1 MGEIKLLINEELPL
15 RDLVYHSI
23 RSAILKGDLKPGDR
37 LMEMHLAQQL
47 GVSRTPIREAI
58 HMLEEEGLT
67 ISIPRKGAHVAGLT
81 LKDME
86 DIFEIRKVLE
96 VFALKKICEDVSP
109 DAIVKMRFA
118 LKIYQEAMSSGE
130 IEVLVDKD
138 ADFHATIYDA
148 TSNQRLHGFVTQLRE
163 LLARYRW
170 EVLQSNTNWE
180 KTYEEHKEIVD
191 AIEAHDF
198 ERAKNAAIAH
208 INTTERIMMR
218 IMGKEE

>member
-1 MGEIKLLINEELPL
+1 MQN
-15 RDLVYHSI
+15 
-23 RSAILKGDLKPGDR
+23 A
-37 LMEMHLAQQL
+37 
-47 GVSRTPIREAI
+47 
-58 HMLEEEGLT
+58 
-67 ISIPRKGAHVAGLT
+67 
-81 LKDME
+81 
-86 DIFEIRKVLE
+86 EIRKVLE

-198 ERAKNAAIAH
+198 ERAKNAAIDH